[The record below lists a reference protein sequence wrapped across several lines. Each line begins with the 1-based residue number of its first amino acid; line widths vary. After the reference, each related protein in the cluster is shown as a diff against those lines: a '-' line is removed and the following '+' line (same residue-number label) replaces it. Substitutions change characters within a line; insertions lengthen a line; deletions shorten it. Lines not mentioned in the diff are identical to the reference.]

1 MGINMQCYNCDN
13 IGTTREHI
21 IPKFFL
27 LKGESG
33 FFTQCC
39 STCREKLKWL
49 DDYASDYFRYQM
61 ALNSEEEYD
70 KWFKQAIIQN
80 GSPLA
85 LRLFGE
91 DIVINENIL
100 MLFIHKVCIGIAYN
114 LYGRLNDSYTL
125 NITTNF
131 SQLGGFSQ
139 YNSPDNKSYSEKLTN
154 NIIDTRNSYFYF
166 LNEMIEPYSN
176 ISYETENVKLTNT
189 GNELLNGATWFYVNF
204 YKKYS
209 IICAV
214 VEGTPTTFGQS
225 RNMVISSFPVRID
238 LDELEECRNMII
250 ETEHGESIAHNL
262 ALSSISNESRELRKK
277 SLLAEGVSINDIET
291 FENSLTDAL
300 LNKGGKEKLAKM
312 FIDGFKGKINF
323 NK

>member
-1 MGINMQCYNCDN
+1 MGTNLQCYNCTN
-13 IGTTREHI
+13 EGTTREHI

-27 LKGESG
+27 LKGETG
-33 FFTQCC
+33 FFTECC
-39 STCREKLKWL
+39 STCQVKLKWL

-61 ALNSEEEYD
+61 ALNSDKEYD

-91 DIVINENIL
+91 DIVVNENIL
-100 MLFIHKVCIGIAYN
+100 MRFIHKVCIGIAYK
-114 LYGRLNDSYTL
+114 LYGRLNNSYTL

-131 SQLGGFSQ
+131 SKLGGFCE
-139 YNSPDNKSYSEKLTN
+139 YNSTSEESYSEDISNKIYN
-154 NIIDTRNSYFYF
+154 FRNDYYNIIYN
-166 LNEMIEPYSN
+166 LIEPYSK
-176 ISYETENVKLTNT
+176 ISYETENVILTNT
-189 GNELLNGATWFYVNF
+189 GNELLNGANWFYVNF

-214 VEGTPTTFGQS
+214 VEGTPTTLGQS
-225 RNMVISSFPVRID
+225 RNMVISSLPIRID
-238 LDELEECRNMII
+238 LDELKECRNMII

-277 SLLAEGVSINDIET
+277 SLLTEGVSIDDIET
-291 FENSLTDAL
+291 FEKSLTDNI

-323 NK
+323 SK